1 MNRKHT
7 KVFWKDFFTVDVVLK
22 TLILTNLIFFIKYPL
37 FNLLKLH
44 ALCMASYNND
54 IFTLFLKALDIVSSN
69 TGHLLNVPD
78 QPVSILCLKL

>member
-1 MNRKHT
+1 
-7 KVFWKDFFTVDVVLK
+7 
-22 TLILTNLIFFIKYPL
+22 
-37 FNLLKLH
+37 
-44 ALCMASYNND
+44 MASYNND